1 MTTKESLSDAIDR
14 LGVYKTS
21 DGKMFLGEKKA
32 LEHDT
37 ARYFRAW
44 YYSDEENQIPEIGA
58 AEIGKWL
65 DKHEA
70 SIYRYFLMRSGKEK
84 NNDSFKD

>member
-1 MTTKESLSDAIDR
+1 MSRNENICDAIAR

-32 LEHDT
+32 LEHDA

-44 YYSDEENQIPEIGA
+44 YYSDEENQIPEIDA

-70 SIYRYFLMRSGKEK
+70 AIYRYFLMRTEKGKS
-84 NNDSFKD
+84 ND